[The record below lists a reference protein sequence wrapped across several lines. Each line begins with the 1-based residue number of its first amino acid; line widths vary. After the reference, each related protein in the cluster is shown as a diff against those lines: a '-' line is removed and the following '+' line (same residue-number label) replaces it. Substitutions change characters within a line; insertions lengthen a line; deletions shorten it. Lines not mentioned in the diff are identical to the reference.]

1 MKILGHTSTWCPDIN
16 GYLQFFLLSCLEW
29 EGGASAK
36 RLHKWVERRVS
47 QVTTTPSVSYQDC
60 KTHTWILNG
69 TNAVA
74 VFIVRL
80 HLGLKGL
87 ALPEQR
93 NRLFTWR
100 CEHCRHFANNKR
112 RIVNLR
118 WHVCPPVCATHN
130 RTRRTAITAGHSQT
144 WLSSLSTS
152 SSSSSVSSTLPS
164 FVCLINKNW
173 AFLFDDAWSS
183 RYKWS

>member
-1 MKILGHTSTWCPDIN
+1 MKALGHTSTLCRDIN
-16 GYLQFFLLSCLEW
+16 GYLQFFLLSCIEW

-47 QVTTTPSVSYQDC
+47 QVTTTISVSYQDC
-60 KTHTWILNG
+60 KTHTSLLNE
-69 TNAVA
+69 TNAVVA
-74 VFIVRL
+74 FIVRL
-80 HLGLKGL
+80 HLGSKGL
-87 ALPEQR
+87 SLPEQR

-144 WLSSLSTS
+144 WLSALSIS
-152 SSSSSVSSTLPS
+152 SSSSSASSSFPSLPLTKTER
-164 FVCLINKNW
+164 FFMIPIN
-173 AFLFDDAWSS
+173 
-183 RYKWS
+183 Y

>member
-1 MKILGHTSTWCPDIN
+1 MKALGHTSTLCRDIDR
-16 GYLQFFLLSCLEW
+16 YLQFFLLSCSWLRE
-29 EGGASAK
+29 
-36 RLHKWVERRVS
+36 WVERRVS
-47 QVTTTPSVSYQDC
+47 QVTTTLSVSYQDC

-87 ALPEQR
+87 ALQEQR

-144 WLSSLSTS
+144 WLSALSTS
-152 SSSSSVSSTLPS
+152 SSSSSASSSCPSLPLTKTER
-164 FVCLINKNW
+164 FFMIPIN
-173 AFLFDDAWSS
+173 
-183 RYKWS
+183 Y

>member
-1 MKILGHTSTWCPDIN
+1 MDICNFSSWVAWGGRVEQAQNDCTSEWKE
-16 GYLQFFLLSCLEW
+16 GFQFLSI
-29 EGGASAK
+29 
-36 RLHKWVERRVS
+36 
-47 QVTTTPSVSYQDC
+47 SYQDC
-60 KTHTWILNG
+60 KTHTWILNE

-93 NRLFTWR
+93 NRLFTCR

-144 WLSSLSTS
+144 WLSALSTS

-164 FVCLINKNW
+164 LVCLINKNW

-183 RYKWS
+183 R